1 MSDPQPLATV
11 ERLDRDAVLAEL
23 GSLRAALLEES
34 RHMLRGRVAAA
45 WIYGSFWGTHF
56 GPQSDVDIAVAGLQG
71 DRFELAADLSA
82 ALEREVDVIEIDHSD
97 PIIGFQVLAHGLR
110 ILDDRGLG
118 DRIEGDVLAMYL
130 DWKVTRRPIELSHA
144 HGTISLQVESLP

>member
-1 MSDPQPLATV
+1 MAG
-11 ERLDRDAVLAEL
+11 L
-23 GSLRAALLEES
+23 GSERAALLDS
-34 RHMLRGRVAAA
+34 ARRLLRGRVAVA
-45 WIYGSFWGTHF
+45 WVYGSFWGAHF
-56 GPQSDVDIAVAGLQG
+56 GPESDVDIAVAGLEG

-97 PIIGFQVLAHGLR
+97 PIIGFQVLARGLR
-110 ILDDRGLG
+110 ILDDCGLG

-144 HGTISLQVESLP
+144 HRAISIPTEPLS